1 MKTKTKK
8 NFFSLLFI
16 FFVTFMYAQI
26 TNDSQLLKEN
36 HWVYDAIYTLSFES
50 KEVLF
55 LDTPPISVGE
65 IKFYLK
71 QINYDTLSHS
81 GKNLYD
87 KVYNFL
93 YTDDYLKK
101 IKIFGKKN

>member
-1 MKTKTKK
+1 MNYKK
-8 NFFSLLFI
+8 ILVLLILSLSFFT
-16 FFVTFMYAQI
+16 TFAQV

-81 GKNLYD
+81 GKNLY
-87 KVYNFL
+87 F
-93 YTDDYLKK
+93 
-101 IKIFGKKN
+101 